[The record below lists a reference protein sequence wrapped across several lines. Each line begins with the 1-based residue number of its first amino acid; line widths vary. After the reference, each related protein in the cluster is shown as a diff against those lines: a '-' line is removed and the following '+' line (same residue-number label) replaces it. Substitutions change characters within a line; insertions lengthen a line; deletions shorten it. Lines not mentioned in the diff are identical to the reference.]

1 MAYSNVIL
9 NGQEYYYV
17 LYQMENFEWTLL
29 FLVPS
34 AYVAT
39 NTVQLVNTT
48 TRLLLLITDEK
59 SFIENAQAAFK
70 KTEITLLLA
79 KSETEANE
87 LLRKNPVDIVLL
99 GSCLKDDTLA
109 GNLHRLRNKTGNALL
124 LYCCDYEEREYLSGI
139 AENGGV
145 DGVLTR
151 PFFLS
156 NLATV
161 IDRVHSEVPADAPE
175 RASILNGM
183 RFL

>member
-1 MAYSNVIL
+1 MQYLHDASFDSTLQTMRETGVAYSNVIL

-79 KSETEANE
+79 KSET
-87 LLRKNPVDIVLL
+87 VDIALL

-124 LYCCDYEEREYLSGI
+124 LY
-139 AENGGV
+139 
-145 DGVLTR
+145 
-151 PFFLS
+151 
-156 NLATV
+156 
-161 IDRVHSEVPADAPE
+161 
-175 RASILNGM
+175 
-183 RFL
+183 

>member
-1 MAYSNVIL
+1 MRETGVAYSNVIL

-59 SFIENAQAAFK
+59 SFIENAQAAFQ

-87 LLRKNPVDIVLL
+87 LLRKNPVDIALL

-124 LYCCDYEEREYLSGI
+124 LY
-139 AENGGV
+139 
-145 DGVLTR
+145 
-151 PFFLS
+151 
-156 NLATV
+156 
-161 IDRVHSEVPADAPE
+161 
-175 RASILNGM
+175 
-183 RFL
+183 